1 MIGHVPENVLEDI
14 LSRIDIVEI
23 ISGSIPLKRAGRNF
37 KANCPF
43 HHEKTASFLVSPDRQ
58 IYHCFGCGESGNA
71 FKFLMRYE
79 RLDFPEAIEV
89 LAAKANVI
97 LPEAKDKDA
106 KFESISSQLLKANE
120 AALCFYENN
129 LKTPACSAARNYL
142 EKRQIKLETMR
153 LFRLGAALKEWDGL
167 IQYSRSKSL
176 GISLLEKAGLVL
188 SKESGGY
195 YDRFRNRVIFPIFD
209 IKSRPVGFGARFLP
223 EESNVSVDAGLYKN
237 AKAGA
242 VKENSQPKYVNSP
255 ETPVYTKGKF
265 LYGLNFAKDAIRDND
280 CAVIVEGYLD
290 CIIPFQA
297 GVNNIVASLGTALT
311 VEQVRLLKRYTH
323 NAVMVYDAD
332 NAGELATLRSLDL
345 FIEEGMQV
353 KVAALPAGYDPD
365 LFVRKHG
372 ADAFK
377 DKISNA
383 KTLFDYKIGVL
394 RTQFGSE
401 TIEARSAIASQVL
414 VTIAK
419 FSNAVL
425 KSEYIKKLSEELE
438 INEES
443 LWQEVNKIKKA
454 PVSLYAKEALEPK
467 DTFINPAE
475 KLLIKL
481 MLEENEFINRIQKH
495 LEPADFQNLTASRI
509 VSVMFSLFG
518 EGRRIDAAALSNKL
532 GDDDI
537 MNLICES
544 SFMPDIIEQEKEKI
558 VDDCI
563 ERLKKESLKLK
574 QNYLHDMIKQAQ
586 HSGDEDKLNKLMHEF
601 HLLIKKG

>member
-1 MIGHVPENVLEDI
+1 MIGHIPENVLEDI

-23 ISGSIPLKRAGRNF
+23 ISGYIPLKRAGRNF

-43 HHEKTASFLVSPDRQ
+43 HHEKTPSFLVSPDRQ

-79 RLDFPEAIEV
+79 RLEFPEAIEV
-89 LAAKANVI
+89 LAGKANVI
-97 LPEAKDKDA
+97 LPEDREKDA
-106 KFESISSQLLKANE
+106 NFESIASQLLKVNE
-120 AALCFYENN
+120 AALYFYEKNIGES
-129 LKTPACSAARNYL
+129 ACAAAKNYL
-142 EKRQIKLETMR
+142 EKRGIKLETTR
-153 LFRLGAALKEWDGL
+153 LFRLGASLEKWDGL
-167 IQYSRSKSL
+167 IQYSRSKGI

-223 EESNVSVDAGLYKN
+223 EEGKASVDLELYKN
-237 AKAGA
+237 ASVHASR
-242 VKENSQPKYVNSP
+242 ENAQPKYVNSP

-332 NAGELATLRSLDL
+332 SAGQLAVLRSLDL

-353 KVAALPAGYDPD
+353 KVAALPAGFDPD
-365 LFVRKHG
+365 LFVRKRG
-372 ADAFK
+372 VDAFRENI
-377 DKISNA
+377 DNA
-383 KTLFDYKIGVL
+383 KTLFDYKIGIL
-394 RTQFGSE
+394 RAQFGSE
-401 TIEARSAIASQVL
+401 TIEERSAVASQIL
-414 VTIAK
+414 TTISK

-438 INEES
+438 IAEEA
-443 LWQEVNKIKKA
+443 LWQEINKIKSS
-454 PVSLYAKEALEPK
+454 PVSSYAKNNPPPK
-467 DTFINPAE
+467 VTSINPVE

-495 LEPADFQNLTASRI
+495 LAPDDFKNLIASKI
-509 VSVMFSLFG
+509 VAVMFSLFG
-518 EGRRIDAAALSNKL
+518 EGRRIDAAALANKF
-532 GDDDI
+532 GEDDI

-544 SFMPDIIEQEKEKI
+544 SFMPDIVEQEREKI

-563 ERLKKESLKLK
+563 ERLKKESLKIK
-574 QNYLHDMIKQAQ
+574 KNYLHDKIKQAQ
-586 HSGDEDKLNKLMHEF
+586 HLGDEDKLNKLMHEF